1 MDLIYSD
8 CFLLGFLNTF
18 KHVDGRKRIQKLIYL
33 VNKKYNEP
41 IPFDYEIYLY
51 GPYSI
56 ELQNSLIRLTNLQ
69 LVKESIINKGLVK
82 NYSYDIT
89 PTGSF
94 IFKMLS
100 KKVPL
105 GVTEVFN
112 KLYKEYSET
121 ATNKIVEE
129 VYEITGIKN
138 YGE

>member
-1 MDLIYSD
+1 M
-8 CFLLGFLNTF
+8 
-18 KHVDGRKRIQKLIYL
+18 
-33 VNKKYNEP
+33 
-41 IPFDYEIYLY
+41 
-51 GPYSI
+51 
-56 ELQNSLIRLTNLQ
+56 
-69 LVKESIINKGLVK
+69 VK